1 MPPTTFAPAEEA
13 KTSSPVPDWLARAFT
28 TSAKHYQAG
37 FFQDAQQLLIA
48 ILEREPRHSDS
59 LYLLGSIAAQS
70 KDLDLAEQLL
80 RQAIAIEQRKTPYW
94 VLYGNILQY
103 KGQWDASA
111 ECYRAALSLDP
122 VCVDAYYNWGNTF
135 EKQQRNREAT
145 DCFETA
151 LRLLPNHIQ
160 ARNNLANQYR
170 NAGRLEEAAQH
181 LEVAHR
187 QEPQSVPVILNL
199 GNVYM
204 SMSRHQ
210 QAIDCFDAAIHLT
223 PQLSVLYN
231 NKGNALRQMTRI
243 EESLASYRQAI
254 QLEPERAEFHVNLGI
269 GLQMQG
275 RLADALA
282 AFRQAMT
289 LAPENSAAYGAGLFS
304 LHYDHN
310 LSPMDLCEAHREW
323 ARRYAPPTPR
333 KPHAN
338 SRDAERKLRIGLVS
352 PDFRQHPVAFFTL
365 PLIETHDEERY
376 EILCYSA
383 VSKPDA
389 WTGRIRAAAE
399 GWCDISGMTD
409 LELAERMERDEIDIA
424 VDLTGHTAG
433 SRLLA
438 FARKPAPVAV
448 SWLGYFNTTGMETMD
463 YLLVDAIVAPPSEQ
477 APFAEK
483 PLRLDGCYLAYKG
496 PDYAPEVSPLP
507 AAANGHVTFGCYN
520 TLSKVTDD
528 VVKLWARLLHRV
540 PLSRLILKNSILD
553 DGHSRQLYWEAFA
566 KEGIHRH
573 RVDLLGSSP
582 HPEMLA
588 AYSLIDIALD
598 PFPYNGGTT
607 TCEALWMGV
616 PVITQAGDRF
626 VSRVGATILTN
637 AGFPAWVTH
646 SPEQYIE
653 QAAALAS
660 DSEALARIRTTLRG
674 AVQHSTLGNTTQFTR
689 RWEHALRM
697 VWRQWVRE
705 GH

>member
-1 MPPTTFAPAEEA
+1 MPPTTLAPAEEA
-13 KTSSPVPDWLARAFT
+13 KTSSPLPDWLARAFT

-37 FFQDAQQLLIA
+37 LFPEAQQLLIA

-70 KDLDLAEQLL
+70 RDLDLAEQFL
-80 RQAIAIEQRKTPYW
+80 RQALAIDSRKTPYW
-94 VLYGNILQY
+94 ILYGNVLQY
-103 KGQWDASA
+103 KNQWDASA
-111 ECYRAALSLDP
+111 ECYRAALALDP
-122 VCVDAYYNWGNTF
+122 NCVDAYYNWGNTF

-145 DCFETA
+145 ECFETA
-151 LRLLPNHIQ
+151 LRLLPGHIQ

-170 NAGRLEEAAQH
+170 NLGRLDEAAHH
-181 LEVAHR
+181 LELAHR
-187 QEPQSVPVILNL
+187 QEPRSVPVILNL

-204 SMSRHQ
+204 AMNRYPD
-210 QAIDCFDAAIHLT
+210 AIDRFDAAIRLM
-223 PQLSVLYN
+223 PELSVLYN
-231 NKGNALRQMTRI
+231 NKGNALRNLTRI
-243 EESLASYRQAI
+243 EESLAAYRQALA
-254 QLEPERAEFHVNLGI
+254 LEPDRAEFHVNLGI

-275 RLADALA
+275 RLAEALD
-282 AFRQAMT
+282 AFRKAMA
-289 LAPENSAAYGAGLFS
+289 LAPENAAAYGAGLFS

-310 LSPMDLCEAHREW
+310 LSPQDLCEAHREW

-338 SRDAERKLRIGLVS
+338 SRDAERRLRIGLVS

-365 PLIETHDEERY
+365 PLLEAHDEERY

-383 VSKPDA
+383 GSKSDA
-389 WTGRIRAAAE
+389 WTERMRTAAD
-399 GWCDISGMTD
+399 GWCDASGLSD

-424 VDLTGHTAG
+424 VDLAGHTAG
-433 SRLLA
+433 GRLLA
-438 FARKPAPVAV
+438 LARKPAPVAL

-463 YLLVDAIVAPPSEQ
+463 YLLVDPIVAPPEEQ
-477 APFAEK
+477 APFIEK
-483 PLRLDGCYLAYKG
+483 PLRLDGCYLAYTG

-507 AAANGHVTFGCYN
+507 AATNGHITFGCCN

-553 DGHSRQLYWEAFA
+553 DGHSRQLYWELFA
-566 KEGIHRH
+566 REGIHRH

-582 HPEMLA
+582 HREMLA
-588 AYSLIDIALD
+588 AYSHIDIALD

-616 PVITQAGDRF
+616 PVITQAGNRF

-646 SPEQYIE
+646 SPDQYIE
-653 QAAALAS
+653 QAAALAA
-660 DSEALARIRTTLRG
+660 DPEALSRIRAGLRG
-674 AVQHSTLGNTTQFTR
+674 AVQHSTLGDTTQFTR

-697 VWRQWVRE
+697 VWREWVRE
-705 GH
+705 GR